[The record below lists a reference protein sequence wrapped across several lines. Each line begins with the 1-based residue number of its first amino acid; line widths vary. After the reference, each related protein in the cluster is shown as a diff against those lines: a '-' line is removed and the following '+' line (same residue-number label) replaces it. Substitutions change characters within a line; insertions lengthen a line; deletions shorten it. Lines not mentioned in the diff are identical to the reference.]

1 MGSSV
6 KTAIHFRLASNGFPS
21 ATESLERKNGEGP
34 RQEGCQNPCEEGSKE
49 KCCQETSGKGKK
61 KSPVKKVAK
70 KVAKKATPKKAA
82 KKTPAKKKPAAKK
95 AKKPV
100 KKVKKAVKPK
110 PKKVKKPKKAKKPAP
125 KKPKKPKRKKGQKK
139 DKDAPKRAMSA
150 FFLFAQDE
158 RPKVKAANPSASI
171 GVIGKELGARWA
183 KCPAAAKAG
192 YEKKAGAL
200 KVKQQAEMA
209 KYKAAKAKAAGPKRA
224 LSAFFLFAGDER
236 PKVVA
241 ASPSASIG
249 EIGKELGA
257 RWAKA
262 SAAVKAGYQA
272 KSDKDKARYAAEKAK
287 FAAKK

>member
-1 MGSSV
+1 MG
-6 KTAIHFRLASNGFPS
+6 
-21 ATESLERKNGEGP
+21 
-34 RQEGCQNPCEEGSKE
+34 
-49 KCCQETSGKGKK
+49 
-61 KSPVKKVAK
+61 
-70 KVAKKATPKKAA
+70 TPKKAVAKKGA
-82 KKTPAKKKPAAKK
+82 KKTPAKKPKAKKPAAKK

-100 KKVKKAVKPK
+100 A
-110 PKKVKKPKKAKKPAP
+110 KKAKKPAP
-125 KKPKKPKRKKGQKK
+125 KKVKKPKKPKRKKGQKK
-139 DKDAPKRAMSA
+139 DKNAPKRAMSA

-171 GVIGKELGARWA
+171 GDIGKELGARWA
-183 KCPAAAKAG
+183 NCAAGAKAG
-192 YEKKAGAL
+192 YEKKAAAL

-224 LSAFFLFAGDER
+224 LSAFFIFAADER

-241 ASPSASIG
+241 ANPSASIG

-262 SAAVKAGYQA
+262 SGAVKAAYQA

>member
-6 KTAIHFRLASNGFPS
+6 NTALDFRLASIGFRS
-21 ATESLERKNGEGP
+21 LTESQVSNAIMAKAP
-34 RQEGCQNPCEEGSKE
+34 AKKVAKTPAKKVAKKSAAK
-49 KCCQETSGKGKK
+49 KPAAKAK

-82 KKTPAKKKPAAKK
+82 KKTPAKKKPAAK
-95 AKKPV
+95 
-100 KKVKKAVKPK
+100 PK
-110 PKKVKKPKKAKKPAP
+110 PKKVKKPKKAKKPVP

-171 GVIGKELGARWA
+171 GDIGKELGARWA

>member
-1 MGSSV
+1 MAKAPAKKV
-6 KTAIHFRLASNGFPS
+6 AKTPAKKVAKKS
-21 ATESLERKNGEGP
+21 AAKKP
-34 RQEGCQNPCEEGSKE
+34 AAKA
-49 KCCQETSGKGKK
+49 K

-70 KVAKKATPKKAA
+70 KVAKKATPKKAPKKA
-82 KKTPAKKKPAAKK
+82 VKKKTPAKKKPAAKK

-100 KKVKKAVKPK
+100 AKKAKKPV
-110 PKKVKKPKKAKKPAP
+110 PKKVKKPKKAKKVVP
-125 KKPKKPKRKKGQKK
+125 KKPKKVKRKKGQKK
-139 DKDAPKRAMSA
+139 DKNAPKRAMSA

-171 GVIGKELGARWA
+171 GDIGKELGARWA
-183 KCPAAAKAG
+183 NCPAGAKAG
-192 YEKKAGAL
+192 YEKKAAAL

-224 LSAFFLFAGDER
+224 LSAFFIFAADER

-241 ASPSASIG
+241 ANPSASIG

-257 RWAKA
+257 RWARA
-262 SAAVKAGYQA
+262 SGAVKAAYQA

-287 FAAKK
+287 FVAKK

>member
-1 MGSSV
+1 MGSQKSYTQ
-6 KTAIHFRLASNGFPS
+6 KGREKDSSKEENSCKEEASS
-21 ATESLERKNGEGP
+21 KEGKEASSKEGQKASTKKSKEA
-34 RQEGCQNPCEEGSKE
+34 QEG
-49 KCCQETSGKGKK
+49 
-61 KSPVKKVAK
+61 
-70 KVAKKATPKKAA
+70 
-82 KKTPAKKKPAAKK
+82 
-95 AKKPV
+95 
-100 KKVKKAVKPK
+100 
-110 PKKVKKPKKAKKPAP
+110 
-125 KKPKKPKRKKGQKK
+125 
-139 DKDAPKRAMSA
+139 KDAPKRAMSA

-171 GVIGKELGARWA
+171 GDIGKELGARWA

-192 YEKKAGAL
+192 YEKKAAAL

-224 LSAFFLFAGDER
+224 LSAFFIFAADER

-241 ASPSASIG
+241 ANPSASIG

-262 SAAVKAGYQA
+262 SASVKAAYQA

>member
-1 MGSSV
+1 M
-6 KTAIHFRLASNGFPS
+6 
-21 ATESLERKNGEGP
+21 
-34 RQEGCQNPCEEGSKE
+34 
-49 KCCQETSGKGKK
+49 GKK
-61 KSPVKKVAK
+61 VAKTPKKAVAKKSAAKKPAAKAKKTPVKKVTK
-70 KVAKKATPKKAA
+70 KVAKKATPKKAVA
-82 KKTPAKKKPAAKK
+82 KKGAKK

-100 KKVKKAVKPK
+100 AKKAKKPA

-125 KKPKKPKRKKGQKK
+125 KKVKKPKRKKGQKK
-139 DKDAPKRAMSA
+139 DKNAPKRAMSA
-150 FFLFAQDE
+150 FFLFSRDE

-171 GVIGKELGARWA
+171 GDIGKELGARWA

-192 YEKKAGAL
+192 YEKKAAAL

-224 LSAFFLFAGDER
+224 LSAFFMFAADER
-236 PKVVA
+236 PKVVSA
-241 ASPSASIG
+241 NPTASIG

-262 SAAVKAGYQA
+262 SASVKAGYQA

>member
-1 MGSSV
+1 MAKAPAKKV
-6 KTAIHFRLASNGFPS
+6 AKTPKKAVA
-21 ATESLERKNGEGP
+21 
-34 RQEGCQNPCEEGSKE
+34 
-49 KCCQETSGKGKK
+49 K
-61 KSPVKKVAK
+61 KSAAKKPAAKAKKTPVKKVTK
-70 KVAKKATPKKAA
+70 KVAKKATPKKAVAKKGA
-82 KKTPAKKKPAAKK
+82 KKTPAKKPKAKKPAAKK

-100 KKVKKAVKPK
+100 AKKAKKPA

-125 KKPKKPKRKKGQKK
+125 KKVKKPKRKKGQKK
-139 DKDAPKRAMSA
+139 DKNAPKRAMSA

-171 GVIGKELGARWA
+171 GDIGKELGARWA

-192 YEKKAGAL
+192 YEKKAAAL

-224 LSAFFLFAGDER
+224 LSAFFMFAADER
-236 PKVVA
+236 PKVVSA
-241 ASPSASIG
+241 NPSASIG

-262 SAAVKAGYQA
+262 SASVKAAYQA

>member
-1 MGSSV
+1 MAKVPAKKVAKTPAKKVV
-6 KTAIHFRLASNGFPS
+6 KKS
-21 ATESLERKNGEGP
+21 AVKKP
-34 RQEGCQNPCEEGSKE
+34 AAKA
-49 KCCQETSGKGKK
+49 K

-70 KVAKKATPKKAA
+70 KVAKKATPKKAPKKVVAKKVA

-95 AKKPV
+95 ATKPVAKKAKKPV
-100 KKVKKAVKPK
+100 
-110 PKKVKKPKKAKKPAP
+110 PKKVKKPKKAKKVVP

-171 GVIGKELGARWA
+171 GDIGKELGARWA
-183 KCPAAAKAG
+183 NCPAAAKAG
-192 YEKKAGAL
+192 YDKKAAAL

-224 LSAFFLFAGDER
+224 LSAFFIFAADER

-241 ASPSASIG
+241 GNATASIG

-262 SAAVKAGYQA
+262 SAGVKAAYQA

-287 FAAKK
+287 FVAKK

>member
-1 MGSSV
+1 MAKAPAKKVAKTPV
-6 KTAIHFRLASNGFPS
+6 KKVAKKS
-21 ATESLERKNGEGP
+21 AAKKP
-34 RQEGCQNPCEEGSKE
+34 AAKA
-49 KCCQETSGKGKK
+49 K

-82 KKTPAKKKPAAKK
+82 KKTVAKKAAKKTPAKKPAAKK

-100 KKVKKAVKPK
+100 AKKAKKPA

-125 KKPKKPKRKKGQKK
+125 KKVKKPKRKKGQKK
-139 DKDAPKRAMSA
+139 DKNAPKRAMSA

-171 GVIGKELGARWA
+171 GDIGKELGARWA
-183 KCPAAAKAG
+183 NCPAGAKAG
-192 YEKKAGAL
+192 YEKKAAAL

-224 LSAFFLFAGDER
+224 LSAFFIFAADER

-241 ASPSASIG
+241 ANPSASIG

-262 SAAVKAGYQA
+262 SGGVKAAYQA
-272 KSDKDKARYAAEKAK
+272 KSDKDKARYAVEKAK

>member
-1 MGSSV
+1 MAKAPV
-6 KTAIHFRLASNGFPS
+6 AKKAKTPVKKVVKKTAAKKP
-21 ATESLERKNGEGP
+21 AAKA
-34 RQEGCQNPCEEGSKE
+34 
-49 KCCQETSGKGKK
+49 K

-82 KKTPAKKKPAAKK
+82 KKPAAKKAKKPAAKK
-95 AKKPV
+95 AKKPAA
-100 KKVKKAVKPK
+100 KKAKKPK
-110 PKKVKKPKKAKKPAP
+110 VKKVKKPKKAKKVVP

-139 DKDAPKRAMSA
+139 DKNAPKRAMSA

-158 RPKVKAANPSASI
+158 RAKVKAANPSASI
-171 GVIGKELGARWA
+171 GDIGKELGARWA
-183 KCPAAAKAG
+183 KLGNKAV
-192 YEKKAGAL
+192 YEKKAAAL

-209 KYKAAKAKAAGPKRA
+209 KYKAAKAKASGPKRA
-224 LSAFFLFAGDER
+224 LSAFFIFAGDER

-262 SAAVKAGYQA
+262 SPAVKAAYQA

-287 FAAKK
+287 FVAKK

>member
-61 KSPVKKVAK
+61 ITRKESSKESSQKSYTQKGRE
-70 KVAKKATPKKAA
+70 KASSKESSKENSCKEEASSKEGKEASSKEGQKAS
-82 KKTPAKKKPAAKK
+82 T
-95 AKKPV
+95 
-100 KKVKKAVKPK
+100 
-110 PKKVKKPKKAKKPAP
+110 KKVKKPKKAKKVVP
-125 KKPKKPKRKKGQKK
+125 KKPKKPKRKKGRKK
-139 DKDAPKRAMSA
+139 DKNAPKRAMSA

-171 GVIGKELGARWA
+171 GDIGKELGARWA

-192 YEKKAGAL
+192 YEKKAAAL

-224 LSAFFLFAGDER
+224 LSAFFIFAADER
-236 PKVVA
+236 PKVVSA
-241 ASPSASIG
+241 NPSASIG

-262 SAAVKAGYQA
+262 S
-272 KSDKDKARYAAEKAK
+272 
-287 FAAKK
+287 

>member
-1 MGSSV
+1 MGNAKMAKAPAKKV
-6 KTAIHFRLASNGFPS
+6 AKTP
-21 ATESLERKNGEGP
+21 TK
-34 RQEGCQNPCEEGSKE
+34 KVV
-49 KCCQETSGKGKK
+49 K
-61 KSPVKKVAK
+61 KSAAKKPAAKAKKTPVKKVTK
-70 KVAKKATPKKAA
+70 KVAKKATPKKAVAKKGAA
-82 KKTPAKKKPAAKK
+82 KKTPAKKPKAKKPASAKKAAKKPVAKK
-95 AKKPV
+95 AKKP
-100 KKVKKAVKPK
+100 A
-110 PKKVKKPKKAKKPAP
+110 PKKVKKPKKAKKPVP
-125 KKPKKPKRKKGQKK
+125 KKVKKPKRKKGQKK
-139 DKDAPKRAMSA
+139 DKNAPKRAMSA

-171 GVIGKELGARWA
+171 GDIGKELGARWA

-224 LSAFFLFAGDER
+224 LSAFFMFAADER
-236 PKVVA
+236 PKVVSA
-241 ASPSASIG
+241 NPSASIG

-262 SAAVKAGYQA
+262 SASVKAGYQA

>member
-1 MGSSV
+1 MAKAPAKKV
-6 KTAIHFRLASNGFPS
+6 AKTPAKKVAKKS
-21 ATESLERKNGEGP
+21 AAKKP
-34 RQEGCQNPCEEGSKE
+34 AAKA
-49 KCCQETSGKGKK
+49 K

-100 KKVKKAVKPK
+100 KKVKKAAKPK
-110 PKKVKKPKKAKKPAP
+110 PKKVKKPKKAKKPVP

-171 GVIGKELGARWA
+171 GDIGKELGARWA
-183 KCPAAAKAG
+183 NCPAGAKAG
-192 YEKKAGAL
+192 YEKKAAAL

-224 LSAFFLFAGDER
+224 LSAFFIFAADER

-241 ASPSASIG
+241 ANPSASIG

-262 SAAVKAGYQA
+262 SGAVKAAYQA

-287 FAAKK
+287 FVAKK

>member
-1 MGSSV
+1 MAKAPVAKKAKTPV
-6 KTAIHFRLASNGFPS
+6 KKVVKKAAKKP
-21 ATESLERKNGEGP
+21 AAKA
-34 RQEGCQNPCEEGSKE
+34 
-49 KCCQETSGKGKK
+49 K

-82 KKTPAKKKPAAKK
+82 KKPAAKK
-95 AKKPV
+95 AKKPAA
-100 KKVKKAVKPK
+100 KKPKVKKA
-110 PKKVKKPKKAKKPAP
+110 KKPKKAKKVVP

-158 RPKVKAANPSASI
+158 RAKVKAANPSASI
-171 GVIGKELGARWA
+171 GDIGKELGARWA
-183 KCPAAAKAG
+183 KLGGGAKAG
-192 YEKKAGAL
+192 YEKKAAVL

-209 KYKAAKAKAAGPKRA
+209 KYKAAKAKLAGPKRA
-224 LSAFFLFAGDER
+224 LSAFFLFAGAER

-241 ASPSASIG
+241 ANPSASIG

-257 RWAKA
+257 RWARA
-262 SAAVKAGYQA
+262 SAGVKAAYQA

-287 FAAKK
+287 FVAKK

>member
-1 MGSSV
+1 MG
-6 KTAIHFRLASNGFPS
+6 KA
-21 ATESLERKNGEGP
+21 
-34 RQEGCQNPCEEGSKE
+34 
-49 KCCQETSGKGKK
+49 
-61 KSPVKKVAK
+61 VAK
-70 KVAKKATPKKAA
+70 KGA
-82 KKTPAKKKPAAKK
+82 KKTPAKKP
-95 AKKPV
+95 
-100 KKVKKAVKPK
+100 
-110 PKKVKKPKKAKKPAP
+110 
-125 KKPKKPKRKKGQKK
+125 KGQKK
-139 DKDAPKRAMSA
+139 DKNAPKRAMSA

-171 GVIGKELGARWA
+171 GDIGKELGARWA

-241 ASPSASIG
+241 ANPSASIG

>member
-1 MGSSV
+1 MG
-6 KTAIHFRLASNGFPS
+6 KKPAA
-21 ATESLERKNGEGP
+21 
-34 RQEGCQNPCEEGSKE
+34 RQ
-49 KCCQETSGKGKK
+49 K

-100 KKVKKAVKPK
+100 KKVKKAAKPK
-110 PKKVKKPKKAKKPAP
+110 PKKVKKPKKAKKPVP

-171 GVIGKELGARWA
+171 G
-183 KCPAAAKAG
+183 
-192 YEKKAGAL
+192 
-200 KVKQQAEMA
+200 
-209 KYKAAKAKAAGPKRA
+209 
-224 LSAFFLFAGDER
+224 
-236 PKVVA
+236 
-241 ASPSASIG
+241 

-262 SAAVKAGYQA
+262 SGAVKAAYQA

-287 FAAKK
+287 FVAKK

>member
-1 MGSSV
+1 MAKAPAKKAA
-6 KTAIHFRLASNGFPS
+6 KT
-21 ATESLERKNGEGP
+21 
-34 RQEGCQNPCEEGSKE
+34 
-49 KCCQETSGKGKK
+49 
-61 KSPVKKVAK
+61 PVKKVAKKSAAKKPAAKAKKTPVKKVTK
-70 KVAKKATPKKAA
+70 KVAKKATPKKAVAKKAA
-82 KKTPAKKKPAAKK
+82 KKTPAKKKPAAAKK

-100 KKVKKAVKPK
+100 AKKAKKPA
-110 PKKVKKPKKAKKPAP
+110 PKKVKKPKKAKKPVP
-125 KKPKKPKRKKGQKK
+125 KKPKKVKRKKGQKK

-171 GVIGKELGARWA
+171 GDIGKELGARWA

-192 YEKKAGAL
+192 YEKKAAGL

-224 LSAFFLFAGDER
+224 LSAFFMFAADER
-236 PKVVA
+236 PKVVTA
-241 ASPSASIG
+241 NPSASIG

-262 SAAVKAGYQA
+262 SASVKAGYQA

-287 FAAKK
+287 FVAKK

>member
-1 MGSSV
+1 M
-6 KTAIHFRLASNGFPS
+6 KS
-21 ATESLERKNGEGP
+21 AAKKP
-34 RQEGCQNPCEEGSKE
+34 AAKA
-49 KCCQETSGKGKK
+49 K

-70 KVAKKATPKKAA
+70 KIAKKATPKKAA

-100 KKVKKAVKPK
+100 KK
-110 PKKVKKPKKAKKPAP
+110 PKKAKKPVP
-125 KKPKKPKRKKGQKK
+125 KKPERPKRKKGQKK

-171 GVIGKELGARWA
+171 GDIGKELGARWA

-224 LSAFFLFAGDER
+224 LSAFFMFAADER
-236 PKVVA
+236 PKVVNA
-241 ASPSASIG
+241 NPSASIG

-262 SAAVKAGYQA
+262 SASVKAGYQA

>member
-1 MGSSV
+1 MGNAKMAKAPAKKV
-6 KTAIHFRLASNGFPS
+6 AKTPAKKVAKKS
-21 ATESLERKNGEGP
+21 AAKKP
-34 RQEGCQNPCEEGSKE
+34 AAKA
-49 KCCQETSGKGKK
+49 K

-82 KKTPAKKKPAAKK
+82 KKPVAKKAAKKTPAKKKPAAKK

-100 KKVKKAVKPK
+100 A
-110 PKKVKKPKKAKKPAP
+110 KKVKKPKKAKKVVP

-139 DKDAPKRAMSA
+139 DKNAPKRAMSA

-171 GVIGKELGARWA
+171 GDIGKELGARWA

-224 LSAFFLFAGDER
+224 LS
-236 PKVVA
+236 
-241 ASPSASIG
+241 
-249 EIGKELGA
+249 
-257 RWAKA
+257 
-262 SAAVKAGYQA
+262 
-272 KSDKDKARYAAEKAK
+272 
-287 FAAKK
+287 